1 MMLKQYMLIVFKRKG
16 SSKRSVTDKS
26 PLQRAIELYGKC
38 NDIEEIEV
46 YKYNSAMRD
55 YKYLCTIKFDR
66 ILLREFE

>member
-1 MMLKQYMLIVFKRKG
+1 MMLKQYMLIIFKRGG

-26 PLQRAIELYGKC
+26 PLQRAIELHGKC

-46 YKYNSAMRD
+46 YKYVLTLRD